1 MGKRLVV
8 CCDGTW
14 NRPDQLDNG
23 VAAPTN
29 VSKLALAVARQ
40 DDDGKDQRVFYQP
53 GVGTRR
59 WERLRGGAFGLG
71 LGRNVRECYRFL
83 VEYYEPG
90 DELYFLGFSRGAFTA
105 RSTVGMVRNSGILRS
120 EHLDRVNDAYR
131 LYRSKE
137 DPTRP
142 DGLEAQM
149 FRRMFAHPETTI
161 RFVGVWDT
169 VGALGIP
176 IDGVRVPL
184 LAKRWSFHDTRLSRS
199 VQFAY
204 QALAIDE
211 QRGPFEPTLWEQHE
225 EAKDQTLEQVWFA
238 GVHSDVGGGYSEP
251 ALAEIPLLWM
261 RDRAAATGLAFVRDR
276 LVPAGDALD
285 EEKRHLGIQVAPDA
299 LGTAHKSRTGFYRLL
314 RRCRRPIQGDEVSVA
329 SSAIRRRD
337 ESKYNPKTLA
347 DYLAAADARVRRAAV
362 GASPAA

>member
-14 NRPDQLDNG
+14 NRPDQLHNG

-40 DDDGKDQRVFYQP
+40 DDDGTDQRVFYQP

-83 VEYYEPG
+83 VECYEPG
-90 DELYFLGFSRGAFTA
+90 DELYFFGFSRGAFTA

-120 EHLDRVNDAYR
+120 EHLDRVGDAYR

-149 FRRMFAHPETTI
+149 FRRMFAHPETNI

-176 IDGVRVPL
+176 IDGIRVPL
-184 LAKRWSFHDTRLSRS
+184 LAKRWSFHDPRLSRS
-199 VQFAY
+199 VEYAY

-211 QRGPFEPTLWEQHE
+211 HRGPFEPTLWEQHE
-225 EAKDQTLEQVWFA
+225 KAEDQTLEQVWFA

-261 RDRAAATGLAFVRDR
+261 RDRAAATGLTFLKNR
-276 LVPAGDALD
+276 LKPAGDALD
-285 EEKRHLGIQVAPDA
+285 EDQRHQGIQVRPDA
-299 LGTAHKSRTGFYRLL
+299 LGPAHESLTGFYRVFP
-314 RRCRRPIQGDEVSVA
+314 RCPRPIKGDGVSVSNTA
-329 SSAIRRRD
+329 VVRRD
-337 ESKYNPKTLA
+337 QSDYDPPTLA
-347 DYLAAADARVRRAAV
+347 KYLNAGGGQTQVD
-362 GASPAA
+362 GG